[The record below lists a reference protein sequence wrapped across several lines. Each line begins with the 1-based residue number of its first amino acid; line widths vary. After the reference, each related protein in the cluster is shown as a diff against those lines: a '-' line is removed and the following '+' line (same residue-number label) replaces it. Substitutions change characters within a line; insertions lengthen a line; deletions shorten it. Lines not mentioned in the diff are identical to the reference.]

1 MIASRA
7 ERDKSARLMLQE
19 CVRVVAKGIPHAV
32 DLLRGS
38 QGHVRKTHQA
48 LQAQGVVHATS
59 EVG

>member
-1 MIASRA
+1 
-7 ERDKSARLMLQE
+7 MLQE
-19 CVRVVAKGIPHAV
+19 CVRAVAKGIPHAV

-38 QGHVRKTHQA
+38 QGHVQKTHQA